1 MENLTGLLVA
11 ALVGAL
17 MVWLGFRTRK
27 KAYEKYESDKL
38 EYTASTTM
46 TVIKLDE
53 EEIEDWREMD
63 DGSRERIYYTVYLP
77 TYEYTVNGRTYTY
90 KSGQS
95 ISGSHLMG
103 RQVPGYYDPQHPER
117 ITENKPSKPVLG
129 GGLFFL
135 FAALC
140 LVAVVVLAREIIVWG
155 L

>member
-1 MENLTGLLVA
+1 MENLIP
-11 ALVGAL
+11 ALILAVVCAL
-17 MVWLGFRTRK
+17 MIWLGLRNRK
-27 KAYEKYESDKL
+27 GAIKAYEDDKQR
-38 EYTASTTM
+38 YTGTATM

-77 TYEYTVNGRTYTY
+77 TYEYTVNGKTYTY

-95 ISGSHLMG
+95 ISGSNLMG
-103 RQVPGYYDPQHPER
+103 RQVPGYYDPQHPEQ

-129 GGLFFL
+129 GGIFFV
-135 FAALC
+135 FAAFC
-140 LVAVVVLAREIIVWG
+140 LLAEILLIREMIMYG

>member
-1 MENLTGLLVA
+1 MENLIP
-11 ALVGAL
+11 ALILIAVGAL
-17 MVWLGFRTRK
+17 MVWLGFRSRK
-27 KAYEKYESDKL
+27 RAYANYESDKL
-38 EYTASTTM
+38 RYTASTTM

-63 DGSRERIYYTVYLP
+63 DGSREHIYYTVYLP
-77 TYEYTVNGRTYTY
+77 TYEYTVNGKTYTY

-95 ISGSHLMG
+95 ISGSSLMG
-103 RQVPGYYDPQHPER
+103 RQVPGYYDPQHPEQ

-140 LVAVVVLAREIIVWG
+140 LVAVVVLVREIIVWG

>member
-1 MENLTGLLVA
+1 MENLTGLLA
-11 ALVGAL
+11 AVLVGAL
-17 MVWLGFRTRK
+17 MVWLGFRSRK
-27 KAYEKYESDKL
+27 KALANYESDRL
-38 EYTASTTM
+38 RYTAATTM

-53 EEIEDWREMD
+53 EQLEELRDMD
-63 DGSRERIYYTVYLP
+63 DGNRERIYYTVYLP
-77 TYEYTVNGRTYTY
+77 TYEYTVNGKTYTY

-95 ISGSHLMG
+95 ISGSSLIG
-103 RQVPGYYDPQHPER
+103 RQVPGYYDPQHPEQ

-140 LVAVVVLAREIIVWG
+140 LVAVVVLVREIIVWG

>member
-38 EYTASTTM
+38 QYTASTTM

-53 EEIEDWREMD
+53 EELEDWREMD
-63 DGSRERIYYTVYLP
+63 DGSRERISYTVYLP

>member
-1 MENLTGLLVA
+1 MENLIP
-11 ALVGAL
+11 ALILAVVCAL
-17 MVWLGFRTRK
+17 MIWLGLRNRK
-27 KAYEKYESDKL
+27 GAIKAYEDDKQR
-38 EYTASTTM
+38 YTGTATM

-77 TYEYTVNGRTYTY
+77 TYEYTVNGKTYTY

-95 ISGSHLMG
+95 ISGSNLMG
-103 RQVPGYYDPQHPER
+103 RQVPGYYDPQHPEQ

-129 GGLFFL
+129 GGIFFV
-135 FAALC
+135 FAAFC
-140 LVAVVVLAREIIVWG
+140 LVVEILLIREMIIWG